1 MVDLLQSKSENVEEN
16 EPPVKN
22 AFKFDID
29 RSLLCKFPMLSSD
42 VDKGKMTKSMGQL
55 VHFSSVL
62 MLTQNPRSYTFK
74 KSDYDIVCQKVSTL
88 FKEKVFD
95 DEDIFVDFKK
105 KLGKKNQND
114 KKKTDEEILQLR
126 KKRRLKEKEV
136 VEEKV
141 KVKRVTR

>member
-1 MVDLLQSKSENVEEN
+1 M
-16 EPPVKN
+16 
-22 AFKFDID
+22 
-29 RSLLCKFPMLSSD
+29 
-42 VDKGKMTKSMGQL
+42 
-55 VHFSSVL
+55 
-62 MLTQNPRSYTFK
+62 QNPRSYTFK
-74 KSDYDIVCQKVSTL
+74 KLDYDIVCQKVSTL

-95 DEDIFVDFKK
+95 DEDIIVDFKN

-141 KVKRVTR
+141 KVKRVSR